1 MTGHARNSPSDSKR
15 WITCPG
21 ALNRCKKL
29 GLDKDD
35 GRVNTAADEGT
46 AAHLIREMCLE
57 IGLDAHDFVGTPV
70 EVNGVI
76 YMCDED
82 MADALQPG
90 IDRIREFPGRMIIE
104 SRVDITHI
112 VGLNEDGNPQR
123 GTLDCAVIPEPD
135 DGDEA
140 VQSDLK
146 YGKGIPVAA
155 VGNTQQIIYFDAL
168 WEKIKDTHS
177 HVKRVRIIIDQPR
190 NGRGG
195 GEWVISIDELRE
207 KAAEIRERA
216 KLTFDPNAPC
226 TPSIE
231 GCTWCPAAKVEGAC
245 PEYEAWNLEF
255 CGIEFENLDDYDD
268 FGIEVQSPDPE
279 GLTTERKKAI
289 YDHLPVIRKFLTRVE
304 ASVADDVR
312 IGDGEKYGLK
322 IIAGRR
328 SNRKHA
334 DEEKSQ
340 AWLEKHGFDED
351 LIITKKLK
359 TPAMLDKIVGKGKF
373 PRDFVVGGEP
383 TPSIVSIEDARPALL
398 VTPDFENL
406 DEEFEDFDD

>member
-57 IGLDAHDFVGTPV
+57 VGLDSHDFIGTPV

-90 IDRIREFPGRMIIE
+90 IDRIREFPGKMIIE

-112 VGLNEDGNPQR
+112 TGENDHGEPQR
-123 GTLDCAVIPEPD
+123 GTLDCAVIPGPD

-140 VQSDLK
+140 IQSDLK
-146 YGKGIPVAA
+146 YGKGIPVQA

-168 WEKIKDTHS
+168 WEQIKDTHP
-177 HVKRVRIIIDQPR
+177 HIKRVRIIIDQPR

-207 KAAEIRERA
+207 KAVEIAERA
-216 KLTFDPNAPC
+216 KLTFDPDAPC
-226 TPSIE
+226 TPSKE
-231 GCTWCPAAKVEGAC
+231 GCLWCPAARMEGAC
-245 PEYEAWNLEF
+245 PEYEAWALEF
-255 CGIEFENLDDYDD
+255 AGIEFENLDDHEE
-268 FGIEVQSPDPE
+268 FGVEIEIPEVE
-279 GLTTERKKAI
+279 GLTTARKKAI
-289 YDHLPVIRKFLTRVE
+289 YDHLGVARAFLTRVE
-304 ASVADDVR
+304 VTVANEIR
-312 IGDGEKYGLK
+312 AGEGEKYGKK
-322 IIAGRR
+322 IVAGRK

-334 DEEKSQ
+334 DPFISDIWLATNGFSESQ
-340 AWLEKHGFDED
+340 TIIKQ
-351 LIITKKLK
+351 LI
-359 TPAMLDKIVGKGKF
+359 TPAKIDKLVGRGKF
-373 PRDFVVGGEP
+373 PKDLVVGGEP
-383 TPSIVSIEDARPALL
+383 TPSIVSIEDARPAIL
-398 VTPDFENL
+398 VTTDFEDL
-406 DEEFEDFDD
+406 DNDLDDFDY

>member
-1 MTGHARNSPSDSKR
+1 M
-15 WITCPG
+15 
-21 ALNRCKKL
+21 
-29 GLDKDD
+29 
-35 GRVNTAADEGT
+35 NTAADEGT

-57 IGLDAHDFVGTPV
+57 VGLDAFDFVGTEV

-76 YMCDED
+76 YVCDED

-90 IDRIREFPGRMIIE
+90 IDRIREFRGKMLIE

-112 VGLNEDGNPQR
+112 TGLNDHGEPQR
-123 GTLDCAVIPEPD
+123 GTLDCAVIPGPE

-146 YGKGIPVAA
+146 YGKGIPVEA
-155 VGNTQQIIYFDAL
+155 VNNTQQVIYFDAL
-168 WEKIKDTHS
+168 WEQIKDS
-177 HVKRVRIIIDQPR
+177 HPHIKRVRIIIDQPR

-195 GEWVISIDELRE
+195 GEWVITIDELRK

-226 TPSIE
+226 VPSTD
-231 GCTWCPAAKVEGAC
+231 GCTWCPAARVEGAC

-255 CGIEFENLDDYDD
+255 CGIEFENLDDYDE
-268 FGIEVQSPDPE
+268 FGMEVETPDPE
-279 GLTTERKKAI
+279 GLTVARKKAI
-289 YDHLPVIRKFLTRVE
+289 YDHLSGIRKFLTRVE
-304 ASVADDVR
+304 ASVANDVKT
-312 IGDGEKYGLK
+312 GDGEKYGLK
-322 IIAGRR
+322 IVAGRR
-328 SNRKHA
+328 SKRKHA

-340 AWLEKHGFDED
+340 TWLEDHGFDED
-351 LIITKKLK
+351 VIITKKLK

-398 VTPDFENL
+398 VTTDFDNL
-406 DEEFEDFDD
+406 DDEESDFDD